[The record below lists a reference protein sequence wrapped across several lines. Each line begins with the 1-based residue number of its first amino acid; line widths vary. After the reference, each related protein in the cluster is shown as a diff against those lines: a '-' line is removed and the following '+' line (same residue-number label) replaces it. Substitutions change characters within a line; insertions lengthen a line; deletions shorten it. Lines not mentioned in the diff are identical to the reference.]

1 MTDNAQGFNNYTAP
15 GADRLKISATLTK
28 KAPDDFNDQNF
39 VQIAEVKNG
48 ILRNINK
55 NTNFNNNLK
64 DELARRTFDESGHYY
79 IKEFLTV
86 AKREFE

>member
-1 MTDNAQGFNNYTAP
+1 MDFFVKEELISSANDQSLTDNAQGFNNYTAP
-15 GADRLKISATLTK
+15 GADRLKITATLTK

-55 NTNFNNNLK
+55 DSHFNNNL
-64 DELARRTFDESGHYY
+64 RMN
-79 IKEFLTV
+79 
-86 AKREFE
+86 